1 MQNWLTQI
9 WNQLGKPKS
18 AHRGKQRA
26 SLRSRPNLELLED
39 RLTPSA
45 SVSASGTLTGEV
57 FLGGDKSFSLP
68 GVTVDLTGTAI
79 SGRAINVSTTTG
91 ANGAFS
97 FTQVLPG
104 TYKLSRV
111 APSGFVNGSVT
122 SISNISVA
130 QGQTISGLNLEVAG
144 LPQSDVSLAFFL
156 GSFIANHQSSRLS
169 LPTPGSGSGLGFT
182 LETAKALTNQTLTHS
197 TTSFLDLA
205 GNFIDPDTTNGTVV
219 TFNTSQGSFDVKLFD
234 KDAPQTVTNFL
245 DNIQAGDYT
254 SDVFSRLSNLSQVS
268 PVNPPPTPF
277 QVLQGGGISATADQ
291 ANNVTGFTT
300 LTTFQPIA
308 NESNDALHPNAIGTL
323 AMARTSSPNSATSQ
337 FFFNLTD
344 NSQSLANSAGNG
356 FTVFGAVANS
366 TGTTALNNFKTN
378 YTPHDETTAT
388 SQSSFFAL
396 PLINGFTPASN
407 FPTGATTS
415 DLALTNS
422 VAVTKAPT
430 GHLTYSILSN
440 SNPSVVTA
448 TLGSNTA
455 GSNFS
460 ANQLKLAG
468 NTAGTSVITIKITD
482 NRGESVTKQFTVTVT

>member
-1 MQNWLTQI
+1 
-9 WNQLGKPKS
+9 
-18 AHRGKQRA
+18 
-26 SLRSRPNLELLED
+26 LED

-45 SVSASGTLTGEV
+45 SVSATGTLSGEV

-68 GVTVDLTGTAI
+68 GVTVDLTGTATT
-79 SGRAINVSTTTG
+79 GRHINVSTTTG

-130 QGQTISGLNLEVAG
+130 QSQTISGLNLTVAG

-156 GSFIANHQSSRLS
+156 GSFLATHQSSRLS
-169 LPTPGSGSGLGFT
+169 LPTAGSGSGLGFT
-182 LETAKALTNQTLTHS
+182 LDTAKALTNQTLTHG

-234 KDAPQTVTNFL
+234 KDASQTVTNFL

-254 SDVFSRLSNLSQVS
+254 SGVFNRLSNLSQVS

-277 QVLQGGGISATADQ
+277 QVLQGGGFNATADQ
-291 ANNVTGFTT
+291 SNNVTGFTT
-300 LTTFQPIA
+300 PITFQPIA
-308 NESNDALHPNAIGTL
+308 NESNDTLHPNALGTL

-344 NSQSLANSAGNG
+344 NSQSLANSPGNG
-356 FTVFGAVANS
+356 FTVFGAVTNS
-366 TGTTALNNFKTN
+366 TGTTALQNFKNN
-378 YTPHDETTAT
+378 YTPHDLTTD
-388 SQSSFFAL
+388 SSLPSNVAASSFAL
-396 PLINGFTPASN
+396 PLVNGFTPASN

-415 DLALTNS
+415 DLALINS
-422 VAVTKAPT
+422 VTVAQAPT

-460 ANQLKLAG
+460 ANQLKLTG
-468 NTAGTSVITIKITD
+468 TSAGTSVITIKITD